1 MHEVSLVAA
10 LVDRIEAAAIRE
22 SFAKVLEI
30 RLGVGEVSSVDASCL
45 EFCFPGVTRGTI
57 LDGAKLV
64 LVPREG
70 RDLTVID
77 LDVE

>member
-10 LVDRIEAAAIRE
+10 LVDRIEAAAVRE

-30 RLGVGEVSSVDASCL
+30 RLGVGEVSGVDGSCL
-45 EFCFPGVTRGTI
+45 EFCFPEVTRGTV
-57 LDGAKLV
+57 LDGARLV

>member
-1 MHEVSLVAA
+1 
-10 LVDRIEAAAIRE
+10 
-22 SFAKVLEI
+22 
-30 RLGVGEVSSVDASCL
+30 LGVGEVSGVDGSCL
-45 EFCFPGVTRGTI
+45 EFCFPEVTRGTV
-57 LDGAKLV
+57 LDGARLV

>member
-10 LVDRIEAAAIRE
+10 LIDRIEAVAASE
-22 SFAKVLEI
+22 HFAQVMEI
-30 RLGVGEVSSVDASCL
+30 RLGVGDDSGVDASAL
-45 EFCFPGVTRGTI
+45 EFCFPEVTRGSV
-57 LDGAKLV
+57 LDGARLV

-70 RDLTVID
+70 KDLTVID